1 MSEARKP
8 VFRVNAGEAAAREK
22 VSSVFL
28 SNRWNDF
35 RVISSTL
42 IYTPFW
48 FFSFDIHSTAGGK
61 TSITARGNSALDA
74 FSKGLDDR
82 FAGLPEMF
90 YVPSETSDPESHGH
104 SDKGDIEMEEYE
116 DAVFLK
122 QRLSEA
128 EAVKIIPLLLAD
140 RHNALKDD
148 VIVSG
153 LEFKFVPVWK
163 IEAEAGGNKYVFEIC
178 AADGAVLGTGGL
190 QMRMKTEKE
199 LFAETMRGLSSPS
212 AWLAYFSEMA
222 GDIFWAAANVFR
234 NPKNSSPAE
243 KNARGQAGHLAGGNG
258 HVAGGAAKGHGQ
270 GNGHAGSHGNGSGGK
285 EVVLEYGVSFA
296 DPRIVVLLLSILA
309 VLVIIWV
316 FFMK

>member
-1 MSEARKP
+1 
-8 VFRVNAGEAAAREK
+8 
-22 VSSVFL
+22 
-28 SNRWNDF
+28 
-35 RVISSTL
+35 
-42 IYTPFW
+42 
-48 FFSFDIHSTAGGK
+48 
-61 TSITARGNSALDA
+61 
-74 FSKGLDDR
+74 
-82 FAGLPEMF
+82 
-90 YVPSETSDPESHGH
+90 
-104 SDKGDIEMEEYE
+104 
-116 DAVFLK
+116 
-122 QRLSEA
+122 
-128 EAVKIIPLLLAD
+128 
-140 RHNALKDD
+140 
-148 VIVSG
+148 
-153 LEFKFVPVWK
+153 
-163 IEAEAGGNKYVFEIC
+163 
-178 AADGAVLGTGGL
+178 
-190 QMRMKTEKE
+190 
-199 LFAETMRGLSSPS
+199 MRGLSSPS